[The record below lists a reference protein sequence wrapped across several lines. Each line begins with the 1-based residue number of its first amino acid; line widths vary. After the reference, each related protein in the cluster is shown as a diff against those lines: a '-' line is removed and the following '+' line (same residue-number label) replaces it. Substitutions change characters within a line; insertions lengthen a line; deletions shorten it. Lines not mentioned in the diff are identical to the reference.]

1 MIGQIKKFGNGGEFG
16 YTRAHL
22 IKKQV
27 VISLDLVCHQSDQIV
42 IIEGNKNDGNRS
54 EFGVARV
61 LTIFQVM
68 NYHLF
73 QVSFKIEY

>member
-22 IKKQV
+22 IKKQL
-27 VISLDLVCHQSDQIV
+27 VISLDLVCRQSDQIV

-61 LTIFQVM
+61 LTISPSDEI
-68 NYHLF
+68 
-73 QVSFKIEY
+73 SFIPS